1 MEFNSEEEFL
11 KVYDSSKIEKLSIT
25 TDILTFSL
33 SDEVSN
39 NYRKFN
45 KKHFSILFVK
55 RDKYPF
61 KDKQCLPGGFVGI
74 EKAIEDAAKKILEND
89 ANIKDIYIEQL
100 YTLGNPKR
108 DPRMRIVSVS
118 YMALIDN
125 IKLNN
130 KISKK
135 DLLFNVSVLEDE
147 KEIFVTL
154 DNGEERIRFK
164 IKKTLK
170 EKTQENYKWSMKLFQ
185 VKKSLDPA
193 FRRIIADKVE
203 KTDKMKTGGGHRP
216 SYLFKHRKSNR

>member
-1 MEFNSEEEFL
+1 MKKILIAALFLCCATFTNAQNLVVSDSASTISPEQMQTIETYKSTCAQKVEENWRKSNIKHDDVTIKITFKSLQDGTIDDLEL
-11 KVYDSSKIEKLSIT
+11 EIPSKYEQ
-25 TDILTFSL
+25 
-33 SDEVSN
+33 N
-39 NYRKFN
+39 NKAA
-45 KKHFSILFVK
+45 I
-55 RDKYPF
+55 
-61 KDKQCLPGGFVGI
+61 
-74 EKAIEDAAKKILEND
+74 KAIEDAAKKILEND

-118 YMALIDN
+118 YMALIDKN
-125 IKLNN
+125 KLNN

-170 EKTQENYKWSMKLFQ
+170 EKT
-185 VKKSLDPA
+185 
-193 FRRIIADKVE
+193 
-203 KTDKMKTGGGHRP
+203 
-216 SYLFKHRKSNR
+216 

>member
-1 MEFNSEEEFL
+1 M
-11 KVYDSSKIEKLSIT
+11 KL
-25 TDILTFSL
+25 L
-33 SDEVSN
+33 
-39 NYRKFN
+39 
-45 KKHFSILFVK
+45 
-55 RDKYPF
+55 
-61 KDKQCLPGGFVGI
+61 Q
-74 EKAIEDAAKKILEND
+74 KKILEND

-118 YMALIDN
+118 YMALIDKN
-125 IKLNN
+125 KLNN

-170 EKTQENYKWSMKLFQ
+170 EKT
-185 VKKSLDPA
+185 
-193 FRRIIADKVE
+193 
-203 KTDKMKTGGGHRP
+203 
-216 SYLFKHRKSNR
+216 

>member
-1 MEFNSEEEFL
+1 ML
-11 KVYDSSKIEKLSIT
+11 
-25 TDILTFSL
+25 
-33 SDEVSN
+33 
-39 NYRKFN
+39 
-45 KKHFSILFVK
+45 
-55 RDKYPF
+55 
-61 KDKQCLPGGFVGI
+61 Q
-74 EKAIEDAAKKILEND
+74 KKILEND

-118 YMALIDN
+118 YMALIDKN
-125 IKLNN
+125 KLNN

-170 EKTQENYKWSMKLFQ
+170 EKT
-185 VKKSLDPA
+185 
-193 FRRIIADKVE
+193 
-203 KTDKMKTGGGHRP
+203 
-216 SYLFKHRKSNR
+216 